1 MKQDVVIALA
11 VLLAFYLAVHFLVLN
26 AKPLFGDEVLFFN
39 AGREILASGFPKP
52 AILVHFPS
60 FYYAIAASLKLF
72 GASESAARLVP
83 TLFGLF
89 SLVVAYKLGS
99 LVSSS
104 KKAGGLLA
112 VFILVASRIFMSY
125 TTLVDMDGSA
135 VTFFLL
141 LETYLILKY
150 MERKEDGRLLLALS
164 VAFGMGLLFK
174 LGTVIVPFVV
184 FLLVYRENNWRQI
197 ARSALVGICIF
208 LSVYTAYFMAY
219 PLGFWTGFMQP
230 FIYLVGTGG
239 SAVRE
244 PLLKFLGV
252 FFWNSSFPLVLL
264 LGYSTVRAALG
275 KDKKLKFIA
284 LCALAI
290 LIVYSLVAHKME
302 RYFVPIIP
310 MASVIAAAYL
320 LPVLEKNAPLAVAG
334 GTSGVAYFY
343 LMDTYAL
350 KPVNIVLSLLP
361 LVLAAAF
368 LYGKDNGAERF
379 LALVFGLYIG
389 SSIFSMAVYATHDYV
404 INECEG
410 QREAASYI
418 QKNLDTERI
427 AFVDA
432 TMGFYLDKNYQAQG
446 GLEDGIKSGMVK
458 YYAQCKAWPN
468 FSKNN
473 PFDEIAEKYELR
485 SFYVKSIK
493 IHEFP

>member
-1 MKQDVVIALA
+1 MRKGITVVATLA
-11 VLLAFYLAVHFLVLN
+11 VLLAFYLAIHFLVLN

-60 FYYAIAASLKLF
+60 FYYAIAASLRLF
-72 GASESAARLVP
+72 GASEYAARLVP

-99 LVSSS
+99 LISSS
-104 KKAGGLLA
+104 KKVGLLA
-112 VFILVASRIFMSY
+112 VFILVASKIFMSY

-135 VTFFLL
+135 VAFFLL

-150 MERKEDGRLLLALS
+150 MERQDGRLLLALS
-164 VAFGMGLLFK
+164 VALGAGLLFK
-174 LGTVIVPFVV
+174 LGTVVVPFVV
-184 FLLVYRENNWRQI
+184 FLLVYREKWRQI
-197 ARSALVGICIF
+197 TRSALIGLCIF

-219 PLGFWTGFMQP
+219 PSGFWTGFMQP
-230 FIYLVGTGG
+230 FTYLLGTGG

-264 LGYSTVRAALG
+264 LGYSTVRAAFG

-320 LPVLEKNAPLAVAG
+320 LPVLEKNAPLALAG
-334 GTSGVAYFY
+334 GASGVAYFY

-350 KPVNIVLSLLP
+350 KPVNIALSLMP
-361 LVLAAAF
+361 IVLAAAF
-368 LYGKDNGAERF
+368 LYWKDNGAERF
-379 LALVFGLYIG
+379 LAVVFGLYIG

-404 INECEG
+404 INECDG
-410 QREAASYI
+410 QREAASFI
-418 QKNLDTERI
+418 QNDLISADKV
-427 AFVDA
+427 AFVDV
-432 TMGFYLDKNYQAQG
+432 TIGFYLDKKYQTPG
-446 GLEDGIKSGMVK
+446 GLEDGVKNGRVK
-458 YYAQCKAWPN
+458 YYAKCAAWPN
-468 FSKNN
+468 LTKKDAN
-473 PFDEIAEKYELR
+473 DLVAEKYESS

>member
-1 MKQDVVIALA
+1 MKREITVLA
-11 VLLAFYLAVHFLVLN
+11 VLLACYLAVHFLVLN
-26 AKPLFGDEVLFFN
+26 AKPFFGDEILFFN

-52 AILVHFPS
+52 AIMVHFPS
-60 FYYAIAASLKLF
+60 FYYAIAASLRLF

-89 SLVVAYKLGS
+89 SLVAAYKLGS
-99 LVSSS
+99 FISSS
-104 KKAGGLLA
+104 KKVGLLA
-112 VFILVASRIFMSY
+112 AFTLVVSRIFMSY
-125 TTLVDMDGSA
+125 TTLVDIDGSA
-135 VTFFLL
+135 VAFFLL
-141 LETYLILKY
+141 LETYLMLKY
-150 MERKEDGRLLLALS
+150 VELKDGRLLLALS
-164 VAFGMGLLFK
+164 IALGAGLLFK

-184 FLLVYRENNWRQI
+184 FLLVYRENTGWRQI
-197 ARSALVGICIF
+197 TKSALVGLCIF

-219 PLGFWTGFMQP
+219 PPGFWTGFMQP
-230 FIYLVGTGG
+230 LIYLVGTGG
-239 SAVRE
+239 GAVRE

-252 FFWNSSFPLVLL
+252 FFWNSSFPLVML

-310 MASVIAAAYL
+310 MASVLAAAYL
-320 LPVLEKNAPLAVAG
+320 LPVLEKNVPLALAG
-334 GTSGVAYFY
+334 GASGVAYFY

-350 KPVNIVLSLLP
+350 KPVNVVLSLLP
-361 LVLAAAF
+361 LILAAAF
-368 LYGKDNGAERF
+368 LYRTNRGAERF
-379 LALVFGLYIG
+379 LAVVFGLYIG

-418 QKNLDTERI
+418 QKNLDTGRI

-432 TMGFYLDKNYQAQG
+432 TTGFYLDENYQQPPD
-446 GLEDGIKSGMVK
+446 GLEDGVKSGRVK

-468 FSKNN
+468 FSKNT